1 MGYIVHGVEK
11 SQARLSTHTCQ
22 CDYEDP
28 NLERHS
34 EASGGRV
41 TPPCPGPQTAPALG
55 FCRGGLCKH
64 AWNHF

>member
-28 NLERHS
+28 HLER
-34 EASGGRV
+34 
-41 TPPCPGPQTAPALG
+41 Q
-55 FCRGGLCKH
+55 
-64 AWNHF
+64 